1 MPQVDNH
8 LKWCLKDERRL
19 VKTKPDLDLAQ
30 KHLKKSEYNYGVVQ
44 ALEKL
49 KVYDWALNIGF
60 YSIYH
65 CFLAI
70 LSKYGYESRNQSCTI
85 TVILSL
91 IDQKKL
97 DLDKDFVLQFDTL
110 EVEKDMTNPTIRME
124 REIST
129 YGVGTSINLQQLKHV
144 KEMIIKAQRE
154 TIRIL
159 VE

>member
-1 MPQVDNH
+1 MSQVDNH
-8 LKWCLKDERRL
+8 LKWCLKDGRRL

-30 KHLKKSEYNYGVVQ
+30 KHLEKSESNYKVVQ

-49 KVYDWALNIGF
+49 KIYDWALNVGF

-70 LSKYGYESRNQSCTI
+70 LSKYGYESKNQSCTI
-85 TVILSL
+85 TVVMNL
-91 IDQKKL
+91 IVQKKL
-97 DLDKDFVLQFDTL
+97 NLDKELVLQFDTL
-110 EVEKDMTNPTIRME
+110 EVEKDMASPTVRMK

-129 YGVGTSINLQQLKHV
+129 YGVETSIDLQQLKKIKELIV
-144 KEMIIKAQRE
+144 KVQRE

-159 VE
+159 AE